1 MVIRLN
7 MFGQLTTMLYIKK
20 IKNQGVASKEL
31 LPRKV
36 LISIDSFSFVLW
48 KLEKIKDANSKNHSA
63 HYRLLA
69 FIDISIQAKEL
80 TNDRRTINSE
90 NTVVNQCIEL
100 LI

>member
-1 MVIRLN
+1 MPLAS
-7 MFGQLTTMLYIKK
+7 FYGSFKK
-20 IKNQGVASKEL
+20 VECY
-31 LPRKV
+31 
-36 LISIDSFSFVLW
+36 
-48 KLEKIKDANSKNHSA
+48 NSKNHSA
-63 HYRLLA
+63 HYELLA